1 MFQPR
6 DAGIPFSMGME
17 RRINIPNRKVCFGD
31 SVVRRVPRLAPLFL
45 ILLSASVFQFVT
57 TTIAQSN
64 ELIVN
69 GAFETGNFDGW
80 KAGSECLV
88 VDDALASHS
97 GSYMA
102 RVGSPDSWSTLSQ
115 TISIPDQA
123 IGNLSFWYLVE
134 TYARLMATLRTSNGS
149 VIQSWQAIND
159 STWHEISFQLEPA
172 HEKTD
177 LTIQFKG
184 VGYNEGRAGVWLAFI
199 DDVSLTYESQIACPP
214 SWSSV
219 TIDGK
224 WTTSEEWADALT
236 VTLAKSF
243 DSSKDATAYLY
254 AKHDDS
260 NFYFLVDFVSATS
273 LNTAY
278 DGAGIIIDP
287 LHNGGNGPQSDD
299 RRFDSTWTGG
309 QMAVGRGAA
318 KWDWDNSLPQ
328 GVEINMS
335 MTNSSN
341 LSQQHEVSEF
351 KIPFSVFPELQ
362 NTIGFALG
370 AYAGSGASLK
380 LATWPKDY
388 YRDIPNTWG
397 ELTVSSQSIP
407 EFEIIPLMMIIGI
420 VATFAILNKRHRRN
434 LTES

>member
-1 MFQPR
+1 MQ
-6 DAGIPFSMGME
+6 
-17 RRINIPNRKVCFGD
+17 RRINILVRKVCFED
-31 SVVRRVPRLAPLFL
+31 SLVRRLPKFALLLL
-45 ILLSASVFQFVT
+45 ILLSASVFQFAT
-57 TTIAQSN
+57 TTVAQSN

-80 KAGSECLV
+80 RAGSECLV
-88 VDDALASHS
+88 VNDALASHS

-134 TYARLMATLRTSNGS
+134 TYARLIATLRASNGS

-159 STWHEISFQLEPA
+159 STWHEVSFQLQPA
-172 HEKTD
+172 HEETD

-184 VGYNEGRAGVWLAFI
+184 VGYNEGRGGVWLAFI

-236 VTLAKSF
+236 VTLAKSI
-243 DSSKDATAYLY
+243 SSSRNATAYLY

-273 LNTAY
+273 LNAAY
-278 DGAGIIIDP
+278 DGAAITIDP
-287 LHNGGNGPQSDD
+287 LHNGGNGPQPDD

-309 QMAVGRGAA
+309 QMAVGTGAA
-318 KWDWDNSLPQ
+318 EWNWDNPLPQ
-328 GVEINMS
+328 GVEIDMS
-335 MTNSSN
+335 VTNSSN

-362 NTIGFALG
+362 DTIGFAAA
-370 AYAGSGASLK
+370 AYAGSSTSFK
-380 LATWPKDY
+380 LAIWPEPH

-397 ELTVSSQSIP
+397 ELTVSSEPIP
-407 EFEIIPLMMIIGI
+407 EFELVPFVMVIGI
-420 VATFAILNKRHRRN
+420 VATLVILNKRRWQLSDDR
-434 LTES
+434 SSQR

>member
-1 MFQPR
+1 
-6 DAGIPFSMGME
+6 
-17 RRINIPNRKVCFGD
+17 V
-31 SVVRRVPRLAPLFL
+31 
-45 ILLSASVFQFVT
+45 
-57 TTIAQSN
+57 
-64 ELIVN
+64 
-69 GAFETGNFDGW
+69 
-80 KAGSECLV
+80 
-88 VDDALASHS
+88 
-97 GSYMA
+97 
-102 RVGSPDSWSTLSQ
+102 
-115 TISIPDQA
+115 
-123 IGNLSFWYLVE
+123 
-134 TYARLMATLRTSNGS
+134 ATLRTSDGS
-149 VIQSWQAIND
+149 AIQSWQATDD
-159 STWHEISFQLEPA
+159 SIWHEISFQLEPA
-172 HEKTD
+172 QGETS
-177 LTIQFKG
+177 LIIEFKG
-184 VGYNEGRAGVWLAFI
+184 VGYKILEGGIDEPKEVYIGLAFV
-199 DDVSLTYESQIACPP
+199 DDVSFTYEESQIACPP

-407 EFEIIPLMMIIGI
+407 EFEIIPLMMVIGI
-420 VATFAILNKRHRRN
+420 VATFAILNNRHRRN
-434 LTES
+434 LTLTES